1 MPNKFSA
8 QLIKA
13 TFVLLSAQKAYAA
26 LPRHCFIVTELHG
39 TMEIDQKGKLVSDL
53 PTLMAM
59 FYPEMR
65 INSVTAMKYSGFSM
79 KYPDQDGEFLEA
91 LSLTLYDPLFE
102 EYLNLTKIGDDSD
115 NWKETKI
122 DITEPLEKLTIL
134 WDEFGI
140 CDVRFYAGIA
150 GIKEWNLLDD
160 TSNCKPGFEG
170 IEEFSL
176 SMTKELP
183 LVGFHG
189 RIDEDF

>member
-1 MPNKFSA
+1 
-8 QLIKA
+8 
-13 TFVLLSAQKAYAA
+13 
-26 LPRHCFIVTELHG
+26 
-39 TMEIDQKGKLVSDL
+39 
-53 PTLMAM
+53 
-59 FYPEMR
+59 
-65 INSVTAMKYSGFSM
+65 
-79 KYPDQDGEFLEA
+79 
-91 LSLTLYDPLFE
+91 
-102 EYLNLTKIGDDSD
+102 
-115 NWKETKI
+115 
-122 DITEPLEKLTIL
+122 L

-189 RIDEDF
+189 RINEDF